1 MLQINIIFII
11 NYLHKTTCLFSNQ
24 CNSIITIL
32 LQKQYTQYFSLR
44 KGFFFLG
51 SLHVIFPFARACF
64 PLKRIDSRDYPC
76 NLSTA
81 FHLLLRVDRSFEDI
95 PCSWW
100 TRAANAFLWIIA
112 PLTWVIAPAGK
123 LYSNLFT
130 ADRIRREFYI
140 LSFAREREGGNEA
153 G

>member
-1 MLQINIIFII
+1 MKIFCNIFCVRRSDFFHINNMLV
-11 NYLHKTTCLFSNQ
+11 T
-24 CNSIITIL
+24 
-32 LQKQYTQYFSLR
+32 R
-44 KGFFFLG
+44 

-112 PLTWVIAPAGK
+112 PLTERWNREINFLLWKKEIENFYLLKMWSFNG
-123 LYSNLFT
+123 
-130 ADRIRREFYI
+130 DRRNTYET
-140 LSFAREREGGNEA
+140 LCDM
-153 G
+153 

>member
-1 MLQINIIFII
+1 MKI
-11 NYLHKTTCLFSNQ
+11 FSN
-24 CNSIITIL
+24 
-32 LQKQYTQYFSLR
+32 
-44 KGFFFLG
+44 FFCVRRSDFFHINNMLVTR

-112 PLTWVIAPAGK
+112 PLTERWNREINFLPSRRKRLKTFTFWRCDHLTVI
-123 LYSNLFT
+123 
-130 ADRIRREFYI
+130 EEI
-140 LSFAREREGGNEA
+140 LMKRCVICKKVQDYTYDNACMKKVEL
-153 G
+153 